1 MTEVADFDLDGDL
14 PTGWLL
20 LEASAGTGKTYALTA
35 LVARYVVEQDLR
47 TEQLLMVTFTRAAAA
62 EMREKTRQQLAH
74 VLAVLTADVVPAD
87 TPPWIA
93 RIAACGDAEREVY
106 RRRLETAMV
115 TIDAATITTI
125 HGFFQ
130 RALAEVGLG
139 AGDLASAELAEDNSG
154 ITNQLLRD
162 ELVSLLAAEPD
173 ILAATAERSPNK
185 IEADLHKV
193 VRELSSNLSAHPA
206 PTPDNDDGL
215 AVGYAT
221 GDVVSE
227 TADAVTSDPASDANV
242 MARRWS
248 MLVSRLME
256 RIRSTRIASGVLGFD
271 DLIIELVRLLGDGE
285 LGASLQATL
294 RKRYRL
300 ALIDEFQDTD
310 NAMWELFS
318 STFAPSAGPDDPFL
332 ALITVADPKQAIY
345 RFRGADIAA
354 YLQFAADP
362 RMATR
367 QMRRNWRSDPALVAV
382 LNSWLAG
389 KTFGDANIGYV
400 EVDTP
405 ASEVDQRL
413 TGAGA
418 PVQLR
423 WLPRHE
429 SISADPPKNGN
440 PPDLLAPLARPVIAA
455 DLANHVVD
463 LLTGGLIHPRSGSG
477 DPRPVQPGDICVLVR
492 SHDDAE
498 PIAAELEERNIP
510 VVRSRIGNVLETEVV
525 GELRILLAALA
536 DHRDARRVRALA
548 VGWFVDEPL
557 HMLFDDAW
565 VEGLQTRCL
574 GWAVDLEDLGVMGFF
589 QKLRTEADVLLA
601 IARTGE
607 AERRLTD
614 LEHVVELL
622 HASLDG
628 RNQPAAVVRD
638 ALDNL
643 VANRS
648 QTDHETRRVDS
659 DARAVQITTIHSSK
673 GLEYPVVLVPY
684 PKAPRSSQP
693 YSWSVHHDQGVMR
706 MVDAAPGVPWDFD
719 GLGPDQRKDRAAVEI
734 AGDDLRLLYVA
745 FTRAQHQLVV
755 WWGQTSGAHKG
766 PLGRLLFG
774 DTTDL
779 HASPRNPNDE
789 DTGTLLS
796 DLANRLGS
804 GFELRKIPEV
814 VEASHIEISNGHD
827 SAAFV
832 PASFTRSHVAN
843 PAWYRWSYSS
853 LTSAAHGDD
862 DGIARGGFDE
872 PDTDMSDAD
881 RLDIEVP
888 STHVMAPTGSP
899 TSEPSPDVLV
909 ARLLGMGGG
918 RFFGS
923 WVHEILEITDF
934 CANPLDDELRRAI
947 AATSYADVDAIDLD
961 DLVAGLSDALHT
973 PLEPLGGVPLV
984 GVAAADRLPELAFHF
999 PLGDGRSPMSVRG
1012 LFELA
1017 AAHESPF
1024 TDHFARLANDTSGLD
1039 FAGLMTGSID
1049 LVLRVPGPQGPV
1061 YALAD
1066 HKTNSLHDRLNP
1078 LVTAYG
1084 ADAMHAEMVR
1094 HDYPVQALV
1103 YSVALHRMLSLRM
1116 RDYDIDTH
1124 LGPSC
1129 YLFVRGMT
1137 GPSTPVVDGVRNGV
1151 FAWRPP
1157 SALVVAASNYLG
1169 GM

>member
-1 MTEVADFDLDGDL
+1 MTDVADFDLDGDL
-14 PTGWLL
+14 PSGWLL

-74 VLAVLTADVVPAD
+74 VLAVLMADTVPD
-87 TPPWIA
+87 GTPPWMA
-93 RIAACGDAEREVY
+93 RIAACSDAEREVY

-139 AGDLASAELAEDNSG
+139 AGDLASAELAEDNSR
-154 ITNQLLRD
+154 ITSQLLRD
-162 ELVSLLAAEPD
+162 ELVSLLAADPD
-173 ILAATAERSPNK
+173 ILAATSERSPDK
-185 IEADLHKV
+185 VEADLHKV
-193 VRELSSNLSAHPA
+193 LKELSGNLSAHPA
-206 PTPDNDDGL
+206 PTAGNDAEPAAAATDASGDASGGAPGDAAPD
-215 AVGYAT
+215 AS
-221 GDVVSE
+221 GDV
-227 TADAVTSDPASDANV
+227 TA

-248 MLVSRLME
+248 VLVSQLIE
-256 RIRSTRIASGVLGFD
+256 RIRATRIASGVLGFD
-271 DLIIELVRLLGDGE
+271 DLIVELVRLLGDGD
-285 LGASLQATL
+285 LGAGLQATL

-310 NAMWELFS
+310 NAMWKLFS
-318 STFAPSAGPDDPFL
+318 TTFAPSAGPDDPFL

-362 RMATR
+362 RMTTR

-405 ASEVDQRL
+405 ASDVDQRL

-423 WLPRHE
+423 WLPRHP

-440 PPDLLAPLARPVIAA
+440 PPDLLAPLARPHIAA

-463 LLTGGLIHPRSGSG
+463 LLTDGLIHPRSGSG
-477 DPRPVQPGDICVLVR
+477 QPRQVQPGDICVLVR

-498 PIAAELEERNIP
+498 PIANELEARNIP
-510 VVRSRIGNVLETEVV
+510 VVRSRIGNVLDTDVV
-525 GELRILLAALA
+525 EQLRILLAALA

-557 HMLFDDAW
+557 HLLFDDAW
-565 VEGLQTRCL
+565 VEDMQTRCL

-589 QKLRTEADVLLA
+589 QQLRTEADVLLA

-638 ALDNL
+638 ALDSL

-648 QTDHETRRVDS
+648 NADHEIRRVDS
-659 DARAVQITTIHSSK
+659 DAKAVQITTIHSSK

-693 YSWSVHHDQGVMR
+693 YSWSEDHDGDLTR
-706 MVDAAPGVPWDFD
+706 MVDAAPGVPWDVD
-719 GLGPDQRKDRAAVEI
+719 GFGPKQRGALAEVEV

-755 WWGQTSGAHKG
+755 WWAQTRGANKG
-766 PLGRLLFG
+766 PLGRVLFG

-779 HASPRNPNDE
+779 HATPRNPSDE
-789 DTGTLLS
+789 ETEAVFT
-796 DLANRLGS
+796 DLVNRLGSGQPGSGQLGS

-814 VEASHIEISNGHD
+814 VEPSRIELATGGD

-832 PASFTRSHVAN
+832 PAEFTRSHVAN

-862 DGIARGGFDE
+862 DGITGGGFDE
-872 PDTDMSDAD
+872 PDTD
-881 RLDIEVP
+881 
-888 STHVMAPTGSP
+888 APGI
-899 TSEPSPDVLV
+899 DLV
-909 ARLLGMGGG
+909 APQDHMDEPLTGRLLGMGGG

-923 WVHEILEITDF
+923 WVHEILEVTDF
-934 CANPLDDELRRAI
+934 AADPLDDELRRAV
-947 AATSYADVDAIDLD
+947 AATSYADADDIDTD
-961 DLVAGLSDALHT
+961 DLVAGLADALRT
-973 PLEPLGGVPLV
+973 PIDALGGIPLC
-984 GVAAADRLPELAFHF
+984 GVRAGDRIPELSFHF
-999 PLGDGRSPMSVRG
+999 PLGDGRTSMAVRG

-1017 AAHESPF
+1017 AAHASPF
-1024 TDHFARLANDTSGLD
+1024 TDHFARLADDTGGLD

-1049 LVLRVPGPQGPV
+1049 LVLRVPAAHGWT

-1066 HKTNSLHDRLNP
+1066 HKTNTLHDRANP
-1078 LVTAYG
+1078 VVAAY
-1084 ADAMHAEMVR
+1084 ATDAMHAEMVH

-1103 YSVALHRMLSLRM
+1103 YSVALHRMLSLRL
-1116 RDYDIDTH
+1116 DGYDIDTH

-1137 GPSTPVVDGVRNGV
+1137 GPDTPVIDGVRNGV

-1157 SALVVAASNYLG
+1157 SALVLEASNYLG
-1169 GM
+1169 DM

>member
-1 MTEVADFDLDGDL
+1 MTGAADFDLDGDL
-14 PTGWLL
+14 PSGWLL

-74 VLAVLTADVVPAD
+74 LLAVLTADTVPD
-87 TPPWIA
+87 GTPPWMA
-93 RIAACGDAEREVY
+93 RIASCGDAERDLY

-139 AGDLASAELAEDNSG
+139 AGDLASAELAEDNSR
-154 ITNQLLRD
+154 ITSQLLRD

-173 ILAATAERSPNK
+173 VLAPTGERSPDK
-185 IEADLHKV
+185 IETDLHKV
-193 VRELSSNLSAHPA
+193 LRELSGNLSAHPA
-206 PTPDNDDGL
+206 PTPDGD
-215 AVGYAT
+215 AEHVTSATT
-221 GDVVSE
+221 GDNSS
-227 TADAVTSDPASDANV
+227 DPTSDVNA

-248 MLVSRLME
+248 ALVRQLVE
-256 RIRSTRIASGVLGFD
+256 RIRATRIASGVLGFD
-271 DLIIELVRLLGDGE
+271 DLIVELVRLLGDGE
-285 LGASLQATL
+285 LGAGLQATL

-310 NAMWELFS
+310 HAMWELFS
-318 STFAPSAGPDDPFL
+318 TTFAPSTDPDDPFL

-367 QMRRNWRSDPALVAV
+367 QMRRNWRSDPAVVRV
-382 LNSWLAG
+382 LNRWLSG
-389 KTFGDANIGYV
+389 KTFGDASIGYV

-405 ASEVDQRL
+405 ASDLDQRL

-423 WLPRHE
+423 WLPRHQ

-440 PPDLLAPLARPVIAA
+440 PPDLRAPLARPVIAV

-463 LLTGGLIHPRSGSG
+463 LLTDGLIHPRSGSH
-477 DPRPVQPGDICVLVR
+477 DPRKVQPGDICVLVR

-498 PIAAELEERNIP
+498 PIAVELEARNIP
-510 VVRSRIGNVLETEVV
+510 VVRSRIGNVLDTDVV
-525 GELRILLAALA
+525 DQLRILLAALA

-557 HMLFDDAW
+557 SQLFDDAW
-565 VEGLQTRCL
+565 VEQMQTRCL
-574 GWAVDLEDLGVMGFF
+574 QWAVDLEDLGVMGFF

-622 HASLDG
+622 HAGLDG

-648 QTDHETRRVDS
+648 NAEHETRRVDS
-659 DARAVQITTIHSSK
+659 DAKAVQITTIHSSK

-684 PKAPRSSQP
+684 PKAPRSTQP
-693 YSWSVHHDQGVMR
+693 YAWSEHHDGNLTR
-706 MVDAAPGVPWDFD
+706 MVDAAPGLEWEVD
-719 GLGPDQRKDRAAVEI
+719 GFGHKQRKALASAEI
-734 AGDDLRLLYVA
+734 TGDDLRLMYVA

-755 WWGQTSGAHKG
+755 WWAQTRGAHTG

-779 HASPRNPNDE
+779 DAAPANPDDE
-789 DTGTLLS
+789 HTEAVFT
-796 DLANRLGS
+796 DLAARIGS
-804 GFELRKIPEV
+804 GFAVRTIPDG
-814 VEASHIEISNGHD
+814 VEPSHIEFTTTGNAGD
-827 SAAFV
+827 FT
-832 PASFTRSHVAN
+832 PAGFTRSHVAN

-853 LTSAAHGDD
+853 LTSSSLTLSAHGDD
-862 DGIARGGFDE
+862 DGVARGGFDE
-872 PDTDMSDAD
+872 PDTD
-881 RLDIEVP
+881 
-888 STHVMAPTGSP
+888 APGIDVVAALQHID
-899 TSEPSPDVLV
+899 EPLV
-909 ARLLGMGGG
+909 GRLLDMGGG

-923 WVHEILEITDF
+923 WVHEILEVTDF
-934 CANPLDDELRRAI
+934 AADPLDDELRRAI
-947 AATSYADVDAIDLD
+947 AATSYADAGSIDTD
-961 DLVAGLSDALHT
+961 DLVAGLADALRT
-973 PLEPLGGVPLV
+973 PIDALGGVPLAS
-984 GVAAADRLPELAFHF
+984 VAAGDRLPELSFHF
-999 PLGDGRSPMSVRG
+999 PLGDGRTPMAVRG
-1012 LFELA
+1012 LFALA
-1017 AAHESPF
+1017 AAHDSPF
-1024 TDHFARLANDTSGLD
+1024 VDYFGSLADDTSGFN
-1039 FAGLMTGSID
+1039 FAGVMTGSID
-1049 LVLRVPGPQGPV
+1049 LVLRVPAAHGWM

-1066 HKTNSLHDRLNP
+1066 HKTNTLHDRANP
-1078 LVTAYG
+1078 VVAAY
-1084 ADAMHAEMVR
+1084 ATDAMHAEMVH

-1103 YSVALHRMLSLRM
+1103 YSVALHRMLALRL
-1116 RDYDIDTH
+1116 DGYDIDTH

-1129 YLFVRGMT
+1129 YLFLRGMT
-1137 GPSTPVVDGVRNGV
+1137 GPDTAVIDGVRNGV

-1157 SALVVAASNYLG
+1157 SALVLAASNYLG
-1169 GM
+1169 GL

>member
-1 MTEVADFDLDGDL
+1 MTGIADFDLDGDL
-14 PTGWLL
+14 PSGWLL

-74 VLAVLTADVVPAD
+74 VLAVLMADTVPD
-87 TPPWIA
+87 ETPPWMA
-93 RIAACGDAEREVY
+93 RIAACSDTEREVY

-139 AGDLASAELAEDNSG
+139 AGDLASAELAEDNSR
-154 ITNQLLRD
+154 ITSQLLRD
-162 ELVSLLAAEPD
+162 ELVSLLAADPD
-173 ILAATAERSPNK
+173 ILAPISERSPNK
-185 IEADLHKV
+185 IEADLHTV
-193 VRELSSNLSAHPA
+193 VKELSGNLSARPA
-206 PTPDNDDGL
+206 PTPGNDPAPVAGDSE
-215 AVGYAT
+215 T
-221 GDVVSE
+221 GDSDTGDSE
-227 TADAVTSDPASDANV
+227 TGDSETGDSETGDSDTGDGAADTANA

-248 MLVSRLME
+248 ALVSQLIE
-256 RIRSTRIASGVLGFD
+256 RIRATRIASGVLGFD
-271 DLIIELVRLLGDGE
+271 DLIVELVRLLGDGE
-285 LGASLQATL
+285 LGVGLQATL

-318 STFAPSAGPDDPFL
+318 TTFVPSADPDDPFL

-389 KTFGDANIGYV
+389 KTFGDVNIGYV

-405 ASEVDQRL
+405 ASDLDQRL

-423 WLPRHE
+423 WLPRHQ
-429 SISADPPKNGN
+429 SISADPPKNGK
-440 PPDLLAPLARPVIAA
+440 PPDLRAPLARPVIAV

-463 LLTGGLIHPRSGSG
+463 LLTDGLIHPRSGSQ
-477 DPRPVQPGDICVLVR
+477 DPRKVQPGDICVLVR

-498 PIAAELEERNIP
+498 PIANELEARNIP

-525 GELRILLAALA
+525 EQLRILLAALA

-557 HMLFDDAW
+557 HLLFDDTW
-565 VEGLQTRCL
+565 VEQMQTRCL
-574 GWAVDLEDLGVMGFF
+574 RWAADLEDLGVMGFL
-589 QKLRTEADVLLA
+589 QKLRTETDVLLA

-622 HASLDG
+622 HVSLDG

-643 VANRS
+643 VANLS
-648 QTDHETRRVDS
+648 NAEHEMRRVDS
-659 DARAVQITTIHSSK
+659 DAKAVQITTIHSSK
-673 GLEYPVVLVPY
+673 GLEYPVVLLPY

-693 YSWSVHHDQGVMR
+693 YAWSEHLNGDLTR
-706 MVDAAPGVPWDFD
+706 RVDAAPGVPWALD
-719 GLGPDQRKDRAAVEI
+719 GFGPNQRKDLAAVEI

-755 WWGQTSGAHKG
+755 WWAQTRGANNG

-774 DTTDL
+774 DTTVL
-779 HASPRNPNDE
+779 HAAPANPDDE
-789 DTGTLLS
+789 QTETVFT
-796 DLANRLGS
+796 DLASRLGP
-804 GFELRKIPEV
+804 GFEVRRIPEV
-814 VEASHIEISNGHD
+814 LQPSHIEFTTGDHV
-827 SAAFV
+827 AAFV
-832 PASFTRSHVAN
+832 PAGFTRSHVAN

-872 PDTDMSDAD
+872 PDTD
-881 RLDIEVP
+881 
-888 STHVMAPTGSP
+888 APGI
-899 TSEPSPDVLV
+899 DLV
-909 ARLLGMGGG
+909 ATRQHMDEPLAGRLLDMGGG

-923 WVHEILEITDF
+923 WVHEILEVTDF
-934 CANPLDDELRRAI
+934 AADSLNDELRRAI
-947 AATSYADVDAIDLD
+947 ATTSYADADDIDTD
-961 DLVAGLSDALHT
+961 DLVAGLADALHT
-973 PLEPLGGVPLV
+973 PIDALGGVTLAS
-984 GVAAADRLPELAFHF
+984 VAAGDRLPELSFHF
-999 PLGDGRSPMSVRG
+999 PLGDGRSALAVRG

-1017 AAHESPF
+1017 AAHDSPF
-1024 TDHFARLANDTSGLD
+1024 TDQFARLADDTSDLN

-1049 LVLRVPGPQGPV
+1049 LVLRVPASHGWV

-1066 HKTNSLHDRLNP
+1066 HKTNTLHDRANP
-1078 LVTAYG
+1078 VVAAY
-1084 ADAMHAEMVR
+1084 ATDAMHAEMVR

-1103 YSVALHRMLSLRM
+1103 YSVALHRMLSLRL
-1116 RDYDIDTH
+1116 DGYDIDTH

-1137 GPSTPVVDGVRNGV
+1137 GPDTPVIDGVRNGV

-1157 SALVVAASNYLG
+1157 SALVLAASNYLG
-1169 GM
+1169 DM